1 MKEKHR
7 VLEGTKGK
15 MALGASGSATAPELP
30 SLPLLLRCCFCSGS
44 WTWRSMK
51 LEGSCLKQLPQS
63 CSSALQTLTP
73 FLITE
78 TPQKYPYVKSK
89 PLNIFKSSKMI
100 GITYFSKPTKL
111 YIFPK
116 GRAGYRKFDLKDCYS
131 SWQDSFCHLF
141 SQTHNLMLM
150 CLPGI
155 SP

>member
-7 VLEGTKGK
+7 VLERTKGK
-15 MALGASGSATAPELP
+15 TAPDASGSPELP
-30 SLPLLLRCCFCSGS
+30 SPLLLLRCCFWSGS
-44 WTWRSMK
+44 WTQRSTK
-51 LEGSCLKQLPQS
+51 FVWSCPKQLPQS
-63 CSSALQTLTP
+63 CSSALQMLSQ

-78 TPQKYPYVKSK
+78 TPQKDPYVKSK
-89 PLNIFKSSKMI
+89 PLNIFKSSKI
-100 GITYFSKPTKL
+100 IEITYFATPTKL

-131 SWQDSFCHLF
+131 SWQDSSCHLF

-150 CLPGI
+150 CPPGI